1 MVSHRRLLL
10 GAALLTLAVAHPL
23 HAQRVQDWQYRWY
36 WGIKGGMIGY
46 TMPTTGQSFNPA
58 LGAEWMITQRRVALY
73 LGYAQSFTAEADTF
87 AVNGLSGSQFV
98 EFDGYRQI
106 QIDLVAFIGD
116 KALQPYVGG
125 GFVLATL
132 TNARQPNASTTTATA
147 ITDASSGA
155 FVQILLGA
163 QYRFARKGAVF
174 GQFQYSP
181 QGQNFLLDGT
191 SSVISGGIRW
201 AFLSAKDSDET
212 ARR

>member
-10 GAALLTLAVAHPL
+10 GAALLTLAAARPL

-36 WGIKGGMIGY
+36 WGIKAGMISY
-46 TMPTTGQSFNPA
+46 TLPTSGLAISPA

-87 AVNGLSGSQFV
+87 LVNGLSGSQFV

-106 QIDLVAFIGD
+106 QIDIVAFVGD
-116 KALQPYVGG
+116 KQLQPYVGG

-132 TNARQPNASTTTATA
+132 TNARQPSASTTVATA

-163 QYRFARKGAVF
+163 QYRFAKKGAVF
-174 GQFQYSP
+174 GQFQYTP
-181 QGQNFLLDGT
+181 QGQDFLLAG
-191 SSVISGGIRW
+191 SASVISGGVRW
-201 AFLSAKDSDET
+201 AFLSSRDTDQT
-212 ARR
+212 MGR